1 MTLEDII
8 LRNKPVTK
16 DKYCL
21 IPLIFD
27 TKRNR
32 TKRRKREE
40 WSPGA
45 QGKAAGELFNGN
57 RVSLLQDERV
67 LEIYFAA
74 IRIYLTHSKM
84 FKIRLDHMLH
94 P

>member
-1 MTLEDII
+1 
-8 LRNKPVTK
+8 
-16 DKYCL
+16 
-21 IPLIFD
+21 
-27 TKRNR
+27 
-32 TKRRKREE
+32 
-40 WSPGA
+40 
-45 QGKAAGELFNGN
+45 
-57 RVSLLQDERV
+57 LQDERV